1 MTASKILFCFCLSF
15 IWGIFLS
22 SFFAPHII
30 ILYAGLILGLIF
42 ISIFWKYRNFVIL
55 GFCILFLVLGT
66 WRYQTFF
73 AKIENSPIKN
83 FIEKEITLIGLVDR
97 EPDIGEKSIKLE
109 TIVKEII
116 DETTTHPP
124 PSQPSAGPLISRQ
137 IEDRILVTTRKYP
150 KYQYGDKLKIVGKL
164 EEPQT
169 FEGFNYKDYLL
180 KDGILAVMG
189 FPEIELIGNNFGNPI
204 VKPLF
209 SLKNKLKESL
219 NSVMSPPQSA
229 LLEALFFGDEENISK
244 EWKEKFNLTGTRH
257 ITAVSG
263 MNITIISALIL
274 NFLLFLGL
282 WRQQA
287 FYFSIVLITLYILM
301 IGAPASAIRAGIMG
315 ILFLTAQYFGRIST
329 GSRAIVF
336 AATLMLFLNPLLLKL
351 DIGFQLSFLAILG
364 LIYLQPIFLDF
375 FKKIPNFFQ
384 LRYSLAATLAAQF
397 FTFPIL
403 IYNFG
408 RISLI
413 SPLTNILIVPLLSI
427 ITILGF
433 IFSFLGIIFQPI
445 GQILSWP
452 AWLFLTYI
460 LKIIDFSSKI
470 PFTNLTFQNVS
481 WIFLLI
487 SYLVL
492 GLITWRLQEKQKLK
506 FLQY

>member
-1 MTASKILFCFCLSF
+1 MTSSKILFYFCLSF
-15 IWGIFLS
+15 VGGIFLN
-22 SFFAPHII
+22 SFLLISQIF
-30 ILYAGLILGLIF
+30 ILAILILGLIF
-42 ISIFWKYRNFVIL
+42 ISVFWKYRNFVIF
-55 GFCILFLVLGT
+55 GFCIIFLVLGI
-66 WRYQTFF
+66 WRHQTVSS
-73 AKIENSPIKN
+73 KLENSPIKN
-83 FIEKEITLIGLVDR
+83 FIEKEITLIGLVDK
-97 EPDIGEKSIKLE
+97 EPDIREKSIKLE
-109 TIVKEII
+109 TVVEEII
-116 DETTTHPP
+116 DEN
-124 PSQPSAGPLISRQ
+124 ISRQ
-137 IEDRILVTTRKYP
+137 IEGRILVTTGKYP
-150 KYQYGDKLKIVGKL
+150 KYQYGDKLKINGKI

-189 FPEIELIGNNFGNPI
+189 FPEIELIGENFSNPI
-204 VKPLF
+204 MRSLF

-219 NSVMSPPQSA
+219 NNVMSPPQSA

-257 ITAVSG
+257 VTAVSG

-315 ILFLTAQYFGRIST
+315 ILFLTAQHFGRIST

-384 LRYSLAATLAAQF
+384 LRYTLAATLAAQF

-408 RISLI
+408 QISLI

-433 IFSFLGIIFQPI
+433 IFSFLGIIFRSI

-460 LKIIDFSSKI
+460 LKIIDLSSKI
-470 PFTNLTFQNVS
+470 LFTNLTLQNVS

-487 SYLVL
+487 SYLIL

-506 FLQY
+506 FLKY

>member
-1 MTASKILFCFCLSF
+1 L
-15 IWGIFLS
+15 
-22 SFFAPHII
+22 
-30 ILYAGLILGLIF
+30 
-42 ISIFWKYRNFVIL
+42 
-55 GFCILFLVLGT
+55 LFLVFGI
-66 WRYQTFF
+66 WRHQIFL

-83 FIEKEITLIGLVDR
+83 FSEKEITLIGLVDK
-97 EPDIGEKSIKLE
+97 EPDVREKSIKLE

-137 IEDRILVTTRKYP
+137 IEGRILVTTRKYP

-169 FEGFNYKDYLL
+169 FEEREEDKSSSSPFAIAQEFNYKDYLL

-189 FPEIELIGNNFGNPI
+189 FPEIELIGENFGNPI
-204 VKPLF
+204 MKSLL

-229 LLEALFFGDEENISK
+229 LLEALFFGDEENMPKS
-244 EWKEKFNLTGTRH
+244 WKEKFNLTGTRH

-274 NFLLFLGL
+274 DCLLFLGL

-287 FYFSIVLITLYILM
+287 FYFSIILISFYILM

-315 ILFLTAQYFGRIST
+315 ILFLTAQHFGRLST

-375 FKKIPNFFQ
+375 FKKIPQFFQ
-384 LRYSLAATLAAQF
+384 LRYTLAATLAAQF

-408 RISLI
+408 QMSLM
-413 SPLTNILIVPLLSI
+413 SPLVNIFIVPLLPA

-433 IFSFLGIIFQPI
+433 IFSFLGIIFQSI

-452 AWLFLTYI
+452 AWLLLTYI
-460 LKIIDFSSKI
+460 LKIINFSSKI
-470 PFTNLTFQNVS
+470 PFSFLTLKNIS
-481 WIFLLI
+481 WIWLLI
-487 SYLVL
+487 SYLIL
-492 GLITWRLQEKQKLK
+492 GLITWRLQERQKLK
-506 FLQY
+506 FLKY